1 MTIQELQNLTLQFRA
16 QLLPSLFAQLQA
28 TVQTGP
34 FSGLKLLPEVCW
46 GDGDTAS
53 KLLGCYEDELHSYIR
68 RMVVEEPDLVVNLGS
83 AEGYYA
89 VGMALRSSKSRVVAA
104 DTDSRA
110 RDITARTADLNGVAV
125 ETVPAVDA
133 AGLQALIESARKPF
147 LIVDI
152 EGAENSVLDP
162 VLAPD
167 LARCRILV
175 ESHDCFDA
183 GITERLL
190 ERFELTHHTSTI
202 TARGKNPWQFRC
214 LEKMWDL
221 EKLILVNE
229 CRPETARWI
238 WMEPK

>member
-1 MTIQELQNLTLQFRA
+1 
-16 QLLPSLFAQLQA
+16 
-28 TVQTGP
+28 
-34 FSGLKLLPEVCW
+34 VCW

-53 KLLGCYEDELHSYIR
+53 KLLGCYEDELHSYIK
-68 RMVVEEPDLVVNLGS
+68 RMVVDEPDLVVNLGS

-104 DTDSRA
+104 DIDARA
-110 RDITARTADLNGVAV
+110 RDITARTAVLNGVTV

-133 AGLQALIESARKPF
+133 RGLQAIIESACKPF

-152 EGAENSVLDP
+152 EGAENTVLDP
-162 VLAPD
+162 EQAPALAQ
-167 LARCRILV
+167 CRILV

-183 GITERLL
+183 GITDRLID
-190 ERFELTHHTSTI
+190 RFKPTHHTVKI
-202 TARGKNPWQFRC
+202 TAQGKNPWQFRC

-229 CRPETARWI
+229 CRPETAQWI
-238 WMEPK
+238 WMEPR